1 MNTFLEHCKKSLH
14 SIKTINLVNIVI
26 GNPSCDLDS
35 AVSAIVYAYYIFK
48 KNKELVIPVLNIP
61 SNEYFLKTEVKFL
74 LKKYK
79 IADENLVFNDQVD
92 LSGWCCSQK
101 LKLHLVDHH
110 ELTTKSLNLEP
121 CVTSVI
127 DHRPIAKNWNNIY
140 TNINMVGSCSTLIA
154 QEILKNLPEIL
165 TTEIISLLHAV
176 IVLDTINFSKEA
188 KRFTQLD
195 IDILSELKS
204 RTDIVLDDE
213 QIFNELVEARKSISG
228 FTSLQLLYKDLKI
241 VKNVAIPGFP
251 LLVADFV
258 KRGDS
263 EDALE
268 TFCKENS
275 CDVAVLMGLVTK
287 GTAVTRDIGV
297 YWASVNSQPL
307 ADALIVA
314 LKGNLAPNLELEE
327 SSCGLNGF
335 SLFKQGN
342 VTATRK
348 AILPIVN
355 QIISS

>member
-1 MNTFLEHCKKSLH
+1 MNTFLEHCKKSLQ
-14 SIKTINLVNIVI
+14 SIKTIKLVNVVI

-35 AVSAIVYAYYIFK
+35 AVSAIVYAYYLFK
-48 KNKELVIPVLNIP
+48 KTDELVIPVLNIP

-74 LKKYK
+74 LKKHE

-92 LSGWCCSQK
+92 LSRLCCSQK

-110 ELTTKSLNLEP
+110 ELTTKNLNLEP

-154 QEILKNLPEIL
+154 QEIFKNLPEIL

-176 IVLDTINFSKEA
+176 IVLDTINFSKQA

-195 IDILSELKS
+195 IDILTKLKS
-204 RTDIVLDDE
+204 KTDIVLDDD

-258 KRGDS
+258 KRDDS
-263 EDALE
+263 EGALE

-275 CDVAVLMGLVTK
+275 CDVAVLMGLVTN
-287 GTAVTRDIGV
+287 GTAVIRDIGV
-297 YWASVNSQPL
+297 YCCSVNSQPL
-307 ADALIVA
+307 ADAIMVA
-314 LKGNLAPNLELEE
+314 LKGNMAPNLDLED
-327 SSCGLNGF
+327 SKSGLNRC
-335 SLFKQGN
+335 SLFKQRN

-348 AILPIVN
+348 AILPIIN
-355 QIISS
+355 DTIS